1 MPPIVLSLTNTI
13 TIISKES
20 VPSSGK
26 CGDGVT
32 EVATS
37 GRAWEQSPVTAAA
50 GGLKQIWTFKR
61 FVGVMFDVV
70 LLPYDNFGGNLTNK
84 RFDLGHFGPQSP
96 TSIHYQFWLICRIAL
111 GQNSFQIAQ
120 VILLCGSGLRSK
132 F

>member
-1 MPPIVLSLTNTI
+1 M
-13 TIISKES
+13 
-20 VPSSGK
+20 PSSGK
-26 CGDGVT
+26 CDDGVT
-32 EVATS
+32 EVATL

-50 GGLKQIWTFKR
+50 GLKQIWTFKR
-61 FVGVMFDVV
+61 FGVMFDVV

>member
-1 MPPIVLSLTNTI
+1 MLPIVLSLTNTI

-50 GGLKQIWTFKR
+50 GGLKQIR
-61 FVGVMFDVV
+61 FGVMFDVV

>member
-1 MPPIVLSLTNTI
+1 M
-13 TIISKES
+13 
-20 VPSSGK
+20 PSSGK

-32 EVATS
+32 EVATL

-50 GGLKQIWTFKR
+50 GLKQIWTFKR
-61 FVGVMFDVV
+61 FGVMFDVV